1 MLKLG
6 RYWPWKTVSSHLKG
20 LNQTFL
26 PATMWFVLN
35 LIPLPGSCSLSG
47 LLLKPFPLGDFSCQL
62 EIYTLIIAFHIDVI
76 GMRSC
81 VARDPLSVTPFLVSY
96 TPFIELSLYTPL
108 PRRGVLWGG
117 VLWVGRSVVWQH
129 KDWLWMRLL
138 CSQFTYNYWLCLP
151 LCIVN
156 LIKVA
161 RLDSFRGI
169 PPRFEC

>member
-1 MLKLG
+1 MLVGCWSLWG
-6 RYWPWKTVSSHLKG
+6 LKG
-20 LNQTFL
+20 LNQKFL

-62 EIYTLIIAFHIDVI
+62 EIYTLIIAFHIDAI

-108 PRRGVLWGG
+108 PWGGVLWGG
-117 VLWVGRSVVWQH
+117 VLWVGRSVV
-129 KDWLWMRLL
+129 
-138 CSQFTYNYWLCLP
+138 
-151 LCIVN
+151 
-156 LIKVA
+156 
-161 RLDSFRGI
+161 
-169 PPRFEC
+169 

>member
-1 MLKLG
+1 MLVGCWSLWG
-6 RYWPWKTVSSHLKG
+6 LKG
-20 LNQTFL
+20 LNQKFL

-62 EIYTLIIAFHIDVI
+62 EIYTLIIAFRIDVI

-108 PRRGVLWGG
+108 AWGGVLWGG
-117 VLWVGRSVVWQH
+117 VLWVGRSVV
-129 KDWLWMRLL
+129 
-138 CSQFTYNYWLCLP
+138 
-151 LCIVN
+151 
-156 LIKVA
+156 
-161 RLDSFRGI
+161 
-169 PPRFEC
+169 

>member
-1 MLKLG
+1 MLVGCWSLWG
-6 RYWPWKTVSSHLKG
+6 LKG
-20 LNQTFL
+20 LNQTL
-26 PATMWFVLN
+26 HSPATMWFVLN

-108 PRRGVLWGG
+108 PWGGVLWGG
-117 VLWVGRSVVWQH
+117 VLWVGRSVV
-129 KDWLWMRLL
+129 
-138 CSQFTYNYWLCLP
+138 
-151 LCIVN
+151 
-156 LIKVA
+156 
-161 RLDSFRGI
+161 
-169 PPRFEC
+169 